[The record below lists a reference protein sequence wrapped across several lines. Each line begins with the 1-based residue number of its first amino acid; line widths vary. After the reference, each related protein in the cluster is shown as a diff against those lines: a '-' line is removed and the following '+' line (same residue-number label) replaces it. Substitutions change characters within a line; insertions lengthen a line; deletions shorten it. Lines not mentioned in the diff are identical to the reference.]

1 MVDADLVGRKIA
13 IARSRLADADQ
24 LREQAQRG
32 GTTHD
37 RDLAS
42 FYVFLAI
49 QEAIDLAAHWVADA
63 GWPPP
68 DEAGGAFDVLADRGA
83 IERDLA
89 DAMRKAV
96 GLRNRIA
103 HGYGAVDHERLFREM
118 RDGSRELRR
127 FLARVAAAAG
137 L

>member
-49 QEAIDLAAHWVADA
+49 QEAIDLAAHWVAD
-63 GWPPP
+63 
-68 DEAGGAFDVLADRGA
+68 
-83 IERDLA
+83 
-89 DAMRKAV
+89 
-96 GLRNRIA
+96 GLHRTKQEGRST
-103 HGYGAVDHERLFREM
+103 F
-118 RDGSRELRR
+118 SRTAAPSSEISPTPC
-127 FLARVAAAAG
+127 ARPSVCATASPTATAPSITSVCSAR
-137 L
+137 